1 MDGIQFE
8 ELVPWYKGFT
18 GEIKANEKNNFDA
31 KGVFQ
36 VLGSMDKVEITE
48 LPIKKWTRDYKN
60 FLEEKIAPE

>member
-31 KGVFQ
+31 KGVF
-36 VLGSMDKVEITE
+36 
-48 LPIKKWTRDYKN
+48 
-60 FLEEKIAPE
+60 